1 MSFNYRSSGDKTS
14 RKFHGSSKVR
24 SHLYAWAVC
33 MVAPSDYRIKSDI
46 GKILTTRYSEL
57 RQTVKGKDALI
68 RILFK
73 ATRMLFYELLNEV
86 KS

>member
-1 MSFNYRSSGDKTS
+1 
-14 RKFHGSSKVR
+14 
-24 SHLYAWAVC
+24 
-33 MVAPSDYRIKSDI
+33 MVAPKNYRINTEIRRSLSD
-46 GKILTTRYSEL
+46 RYDEL

-73 ATRMLFYELLNEV
+73 ATRMLFYELLNEL